1 MESRR
6 DHNGIPE
13 GRQGIPEGQRE
24 LPEGYNTKHNRT
36 QLIAERLR

>member
-6 DHNGIPE
+6 VHNGIPE
-13 GRQGIPEGQRE
+13 D
-24 LPEGYNTKHNRT
+24 YNTEHNRT